1 MDDLV
6 EVQVVHASGD
16 AHGPVHQQGRGDLAA
31 GPQHLVELALSTV
44 LHDDAVAWSL
54 SADAPKEG
62 RRERAVGGQILDT
75 LSSCKC
81 FYCKYRIICYIQ
93 NPRRQFRTSR
103 LRDLTFNY

>member
-31 GPQHLVELALSTV
+31 SPEHLIQLSLGTV

-54 SADAPKEG
+54 SADAPEES
-62 RRERAVGGQILDT
+62 RREGIGQILKAILKGHSVQLKAF
-75 LSSCKC
+75 LS
-81 FYCKYRIICYIQ
+81 KYRAKLATICYIQ
-93 NPRRQFRTSR
+93 TQQT
-103 LRDLTFNY
+103 T